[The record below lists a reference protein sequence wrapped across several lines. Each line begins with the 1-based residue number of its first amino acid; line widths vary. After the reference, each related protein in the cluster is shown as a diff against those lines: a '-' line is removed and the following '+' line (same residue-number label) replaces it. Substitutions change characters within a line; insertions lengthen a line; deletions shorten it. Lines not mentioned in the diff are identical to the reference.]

1 MGKHCLPL
9 ALVALSALL
18 STTASL
24 AAEYP
29 EQPISL
35 MVPYGAGGATDY
47 QARIVTMP
55 SVEKQHLGQP
65 MIIVN
70 KPGAGG
76 RVGWN
81 WFANDAVADG
91 YELATYNIPHF
102 LAQALE
108 GGVEYDLDSFEPIAN
123 WGADPAVVVVAA
135 NSEYQ
140 NIEQLLE
147 FARQNPGRVTF
158 SGAGL
163 YVGHHIA
170 ALQIEKALDSELAYI
185 ATKGGGVAAMAAVV
199 AGDVMAGINNLSDA
213 YRAREQ
219 GLVRILAVADTERNK
234 ALLPDVPTLQE
245 AGYDIDDASVN
256 YRGVMVPANTPDA
269 VIDTLAAK
277 MPAMFYDA
285 QVVSLMAEGGAP
297 MEIMEREQVKA
308 MWGKRREML
317 GRLLEELK

>member
-81 WFANDAVADG
+81 WFATDAVADG

-170 ALQIEKALDSELAYI
+170 ALQIEKALGSELAYI

-219 GLVRILAVADTERNK
+219 GQVRILAVADTERNK

-277 MPAMFYDA
+277 MPAMFSDA

-317 GRLLEELK
+317 GRLLEKLK